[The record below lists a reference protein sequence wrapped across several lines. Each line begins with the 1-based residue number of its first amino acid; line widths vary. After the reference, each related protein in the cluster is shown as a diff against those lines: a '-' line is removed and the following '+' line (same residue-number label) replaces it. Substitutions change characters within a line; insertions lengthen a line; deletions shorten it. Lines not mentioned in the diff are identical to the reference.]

1 MTGTFRSYRPA
12 PLADVGHR
20 SGHRVGHRAG
30 RTRVITPEHPLT
42 EAELESPE
50 AQLAYA
56 LGPALRW
63 QLWLFLPPTDDGFTG
78 LAMPCDDLPLR
89 CPPDA
94 GAILVPL
101 LHGLHEAGAR
111 TLIVGLERTGGPDP
125 TRVDREWML
134 ALSTAAHEA
143 DLTLRSVLISHTRG
157 VREHPAPSPAL
168 PLEL

>member
-1 MTGTFRSYRPA
+1 MTGTFRTYRPA
-12 PLADVGHR
+12 PPAAASAHR
-20 SGHRVGHRAG
+20 TG

-42 EAELESPE
+42 EAELQSPE

-78 LAMPCDDLPLR
+78 LAMPSDDLPRR
-89 CPPDA
+89 CPADA
-94 GAILVPL
+94 GAVLAPL

-125 TRVDREWML
+125 TRFDREWML
-134 ALSTAAHEA
+134 ALSTAAHDA

>member
-12 PLADVGHR
+12 PLADVSHR

-30 RTRVITPEHPLT
+30 HTRVITPEHPLT
-42 EAELESPE
+42 EAELQSPE

-78 LAMPCDDLPLR
+78 VAMPCDDLPRR
-89 CPPDA
+89 CPADTVSFLA
-94 GAILVPL
+94 PL
-101 LHGLHEAGAR
+101 LHGLREAGAR
-111 TLIVGLERTGGPDP
+111 TLLLGLERTGGPDP
-125 TRVDREWML
+125 TRVDRGWML

-143 DLTLRSVLISHTRG
+143 DLTLGSVLISHTRG